1 MANQRILSTVL
12 IMMLTASTQA
22 CGQPSD
28 TPEGAASN
36 SAPTAAPQEPAN
48 TPPQAASSTTNAA
61 PQATQAQTTTNPQ
74 AATSADA
81 QTTPSAQAPTGATPQ
96 TTPSDIPADQA
107 TTVTKKIY
115 CPDVKKLKKIT
126 MFWGAPGGWRSYSES
141 FVNVIDSFSGA
152 QWIGVNVGK
161 MLCIYRSKATF
172 EFPVVLQNDTLTP
185 APTGEKWIK
194 QPGGY
199 YNCISGDL
207 LECPFRFEEEK
218 SSETNVYKELD
229 FFKGK
234 KDYLENNTTK
244 P

>member
-1 MANQRILSTVL
+1 MVNQRIFSTVL
-12 IMMLTASTQA
+12 IMILSASTQA
-22 CGQPSD
+22 CGQSPD

-36 SAPTAAPQEPAN
+36 TAQTAAPQPTAN
-48 TPPQAASSTTNAA
+48 TPPSTPAQPTNAA
-61 PQATQAQTTTNPQ
+61 PQTTTTPNPE
-74 AATSADA
+74 AA
-81 QTTPSAQAPTGATPQ
+81 TGATPQ
-96 TTPSDIPADQA
+96 TTPSTASTDQA
-107 TTVTKKIY
+107 GATVTKNIY
-115 CPDVKKLKKIT
+115 CPDVKKLKKIN

-141 FVNVIDSFSGA
+141 FVNVIDGFTGA

-161 MLCIYRSKATF
+161 MLCIYRSKSTF
-172 EFPVVLQNDTLTP
+172 EFPVVIQNDTLTP
-185 APTGEKWIK
+185 APAGDKWIK

-234 KDYLENNTTK
+234 KDYLENNSTK